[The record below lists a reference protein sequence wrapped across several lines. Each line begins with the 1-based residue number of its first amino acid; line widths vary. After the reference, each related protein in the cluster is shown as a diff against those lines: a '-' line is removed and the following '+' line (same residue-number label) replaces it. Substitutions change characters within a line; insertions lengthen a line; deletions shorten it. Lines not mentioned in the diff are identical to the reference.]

1 MLLPRKAMHSRAA
14 LAVARDDAV
23 STLEAAKAARQRAD
37 ALAPALDRPATE
49 GPRAVLLH
57 TVKGKGIPQFEDDP
71 VWHARKIKGDELE
84 VGKKA
89 LGIP

>member
-1 MLLPRKAMHSRAA
+1 MPQAEPKSSSRQEQQQ
-14 LAVARDDAV
+14 AVE
-23 STLEAAKAARQRAD
+23 TLKYSS
-37 ALAPALDRPATE
+37 PY
-49 GPRAVLLH
+49 
-57 TVKGKGIPQFEDDP
+57 IPQFEDDP